1 MPDFGGSVASALARP
16 DVYTGTML
24 DFEICPTEA
33 AQILRDRGAR
43 LIDVREPWEFSVTH
57 VEGSLHMPMAHI
69 PNRAPT
75 ELNASERLIVL
86 CHHGVRSLRVTEWL
100 RKQGFDQ
107 AQSLA
112 GGIEAW
118 SLEIDP
124 EVPRY

>member
-1 MPDFGGSVASALARP
+1 
-16 DVYTGTML
+16 ML
-24 DFEICPTEA
+24 DVEISPAEA
-33 AQILRDRGAR
+33 AQILRDKGAR
-43 LIDVREPWEFSVTH
+43 LIDVREAWEYSVTH
-57 VEGSLHMPMAHI
+57 VDGSLHMPMAQV
-69 PNRAPT
+69 PNRAPV
-75 ELNASERLIVL
+75 ELNTGERLIVL

>member
-1 MPDFGGSVASALARP
+1 
-16 DVYTGTML
+16 ML
-24 DFEICPTEA
+24 DVEISPAEA
-33 AQILRDRGAR
+33 AQILRQKNAR
-43 LIDVREPWEFSVTH
+43 LVDVRELWEFDATH
-57 VEGSLHMPMAHI
+57 IEGSLHMPMGQV
-69 PNRAPT
+69 PNRALT
-75 ELNASERLIVL
+75 ELKTGERLIVL

>member
-1 MPDFGGSVASALARP
+1 
-16 DVYTGTML
+16 ML
-24 DFEICPTEA
+24 DVEIFPAEA
-33 AQILRDRGAR
+33 AQVLRENGAR
-43 LIDVREPWEFSVTH
+43 LIDVREPWEFAVTRI
-57 VEGSLHMPMAHI
+57 EGSLHMPMGEV
-69 PNRAPT
+69 PNRALT
-75 ELNASERLIVL
+75 ELKTGERLIIL
-86 CHHGVRSLRVTEWL
+86 CHHGVRSMRVTEWL